1 MFSSFPPCF
10 SLLPCFCL
18 FTPFAHC
25 FSCVCPCF
33 RCFPLVFHC
42 FHCSYLFS
50 LVIPCFSCFPR
61 SLFSLAP
68 LFLYIFY
75 CFPVL
80 FFCFL
85 LFYPVFLDSP
95 FFFCFTVFFS
105 VLGLAPQN
113 RGKTGENRKKVENS
127 GKQGITAKNFK
138 QEQTREIL
146 LNTYE

>member
-50 LVIPCFSCFPR
+50 LVIPCFSCFSR

-68 LFLYIFY
+68 LFLI
-75 CFPVL
+75 
-80 FFCFL
+80 CFL
-85 LFYPVFLDSP
+85 LFPGAFFLFSLVLPCFSGFSFLFLFYCVFLCFGVSP
-95 FFFCFTVFFS
+95 PKQ
-105 VLGLAPQN
+105 GKN
-113 RGKTGENRKKVENS
+113 RGKQKTSRKQRKTEKNS
-127 GKQGITAKNFK
+127 
-138 QEQTREIL
+138 EEL
-146 LNTYE
+146 